1 MFDVLIIFGF
11 LLVLKL
17 EEAGASPITVMGVAG
32 STFVVP
38 RTTVE
43 KIKDPFAVEGG
54 GLLHVFQ
61 LTTTAVTRVKVG
73 LKRPPSRFPLTES
86 LPSQMLAQILSYVRV
101 ILPLHGQCD
110 HEINQIIVG
119 VCPRFPLGRLPAVIL
134 SLGGTFCCQ
143 PKGGAVRP

>member
-17 EEAGASPITVMGVAG
+17 EEAGASPITVMGVAR
-32 STFVVP
+32 SRFAVP

-43 KIKDPFAVEGG
+43 KIKDPFAVGGG
-54 GLLHVFQ
+54 GLLHVFK
-61 LTTTAVTRVKVG
+61 LTTTALTRVKVG
-73 LKRPPSRFPLTES
+73 LKGPPSKFLLTTG
-86 LPSQMLAQILSYVRV
+86 LRSQMLAQILVYVRV

-119 VCPRFPLGRLPAVIL
+119 VCPRLPLGRLPAVIL
-134 SLGGTFCCQ
+134 SLGGKFSVSQ
-143 PKGGAVRP
+143 RGAQ